1 MSAIHGITT
10 HQRKFYF
17 NKLENQFYPIYYDG
31 NAGLKDLNQIIYRND
46 YLEKPKLSIAAND
59 LLEKEEI
66 DELSFYTK
74 LNNRGVII
82 NKSESDSLL
91 NKFRENLAS
100 IGLIS
105 NSDSIPK
112 YKSFNE
118 NNGTISYPDN
128 FHYFFF
134 KTNQNILEK
143 CNFDL
148 TNCNK
153 IQDFSNVEELFSDKL
168 LINNNSGI
176 LLGVSKDSFLQ
187 NFDSYLV
194 ESKEYK
200 NFLIE
205 TYNKPLI
212 NLDQKNKVLSVE
224 ITDQNQKIKILGPGI
239 LENWTINVNGITSEN
254 KNFERFDENL
264 LTGCLTL
271 YNLHLKNVTI
281 NTNNMGCE
289 DAVNIIRSHG
299 TIEVLEINQSSFD
312 GVDLDFSNLK
322 IRNVKINNA
331 GNDCIDLS
339 SGKYII
345 NEINVQNCNDKGI
358 SIGENSISEMTNIS
372 INNSEFGIAI
382 KDSSE
387 MKSEN
392 VKVEN
397 SILCISIYRK
407 KQEFG
412 PSYAWIKNLECNIE
426 SSNFIQKGSEFKIGK

>member
-1 MSAIHGITT
+1 M
-10 HQRKFYF
+10 
-17 NKLENQFYPIYYDG
+17 
-31 NAGLKDLNQIIYRND
+31 NQIIYRND

-194 ESKEYK
+194 ESK
-200 NFLIE
+200 FFDR
-205 TYNKPLI
+205 
-212 NLDQKNKVLSVE
+212 NL
-224 ITDQNQKIKILGPGI
+224 
-239 LENWTINVNGITSEN
+239 
-254 KNFERFDENL
+254 
-264 LTGCLTL
+264 
-271 YNLHLKNVTI
+271 
-281 NTNNMGCE
+281 
-289 DAVNIIRSHG
+289 
-299 TIEVLEINQSSFD
+299 
-312 GVDLDFSNLK
+312 
-322 IRNVKINNA
+322 
-331 GNDCIDLS
+331 
-339 SGKYII
+339 
-345 NEINVQNCNDKGI
+345 
-358 SIGENSISEMTNIS
+358 
-372 INNSEFGIAI
+372 
-382 KDSSE
+382 
-387 MKSEN
+387 
-392 VKVEN
+392 
-397 SILCISIYRK
+397 
-407 KQEFG
+407 
-412 PSYAWIKNLECNIE
+412 
-426 SSNFIQKGSEFKIGK
+426 